1 MHAAGIFTDFG
12 MDRLEEKGNPAAVSG
27 NFCRRR
33 VSGRVVIRDP
43 AMERNDGWFAGWRDF
58 TAGSSGI
65 PREYRDRR
73 RPGVLRVGHISGF
86 WQNLLLLFLSAVLCR
101 RMRRGFAAAAK
112 VYQKGGKYLF
122 CHSSWPEMYDA
133 GAVRVKGGVCTCEK
147 AVPAAGIVHGRSCL
161 SDADD
166 HFPAGFVLYVSMD
179 WYESVEQTAGSTEVI
194 QQLDTRAY
202 FLDIG
207 NGKRSGICCLRRF
220 PADRITSGKQSSAA

>member
-73 RPGVLRVGHISGF
+73 RPGVLRVGHISGV
-86 WQNLLLLFLSAVLCR
+86 LAESAPAIFICRLCC

-112 VYQKGGKYLF
+112 VYQKGENTFSAIRPGRR
-122 CHSSWPEMYDA
+122 CIDA
-133 GAVRVKGGVCTCEK
+133 GAVRVKGGVCTWGKGCS
-147 AVPAAGIVHGRSCL
+147 GCR
-161 SDADD
+161 DR
-166 HFPAGFVLYVSMD
+166 
-179 WYESVEQTAGSTEVI
+179 
-194 QQLDTRAY
+194 TR
-202 FLDIG
+202 
-207 NGKRSGICCLRRF
+207 
-220 PADRITSGKQSSAA
+220 